1 MKTKIVVIGSSNT
14 DMVMRVDEFPRP
26 GETIMG
32 HDFMQNLGGKGA
44 NQAVACSRLGGDT
57 AFIGKLGKDALGDNT
72 LKQLARERMNLS
84 HLTQTE
90 ETSSGTAFITVNS
103 HGENSIIVD
112 SGANWKLSP
121 SDIDRA
127 DALLQEAALVLMQLE
142 TPIPTLIYA
151 AQKAHSYGARVVLN
165 PAPAPQEPLPA
176 ELLKNVDL
184 LIPNETEAERISG
197 MKASEENLKQCFNK
211 IQELGVKQVV
221 ITLGSKGAAMLVDGE
236 VKLVPS
242 HKVEVVDTTAAGDT
256 FCGGLCV
263 ALCQGKDITDA
274 IQFACAASAITVT
287 RMGAQQSI
295 PYIDEITQHK

>member
-44 NQAVACSRLGGDT
+44 NQAVACSRLGGET

-72 LKQLARERMNLS
+72 LKQLAREKMNLS

-112 SGANWKLSP
+112 SGANWKLTP
-121 SDIDRA
+121 KDIDKA
-127 DALLQEAALVLMQLE
+127 DDLLRDAALLLMQLE
-142 TPIPTLIYA
+142 TPIPTLTYA

-165 PAPAPQEPLPA
+165 PAPAPQEPLPS
-176 ELLKNVDL
+176 ELLRNVDL
-184 LIPNETEAERISG
+184 LILNETEAEQISG
-197 MKASEENLKQCFNK
+197 VEASDENLNQCFHK
-211 IQELGVKQVV
+211 INELGVEQVV
-221 ITLGSKGAAMLVDGE
+221 ITLGSKGAATLVDE
-236 VKLVPS
+236 DVRIVPA
-242 HKVEVVDTTAAGDT
+242 HKVEAMDTTAAGDT

-263 ALCQGKDITDA
+263 ALCQGKDITEA
-274 IQFACAASAITVT
+274 IRFACAASAITVT

-295 PYIDEITQHK
+295 PYIEDIIQE

>member
-44 NQAVACSRLGGDT
+44 NQAVACSRLGGKT

-72 LKQLARERMNLS
+72 LKQLAREKMNLS

-112 SGANWKLSP
+112 SGANWKLTP
-121 SDIDRA
+121 KDIDKA
-127 DALLQEAALVLMQLE
+127 DDLLRDAALLLMQLE
-142 TPIPTLIYA
+142 TPIPTLTYA

-165 PAPAPQEPLPA
+165 PAPAPQEPLPS
-176 ELLKNVDL
+176 ELLRNVDL
-184 LIPNETEAERISG
+184 LILNETEAEQISG
-197 MKASEENLKQCFNK
+197 VEASDENLNQCFHK
-211 IQELGVKQVV
+211 INELGVEQVV
-221 ITLGSKGAAMLVDGE
+221 ITLGSKGAATLVDE
-236 VKLVPS
+236 DVRIVPA
-242 HKVEVVDTTAAGDT
+242 HKVEAMDTTAAGDT

-263 ALCQGKDITDA
+263 ALCQGKDITEA
-274 IQFACAASAITVT
+274 IRFACAASAITVT

-295 PYIDEITQHK
+295 PYIEDIIQE